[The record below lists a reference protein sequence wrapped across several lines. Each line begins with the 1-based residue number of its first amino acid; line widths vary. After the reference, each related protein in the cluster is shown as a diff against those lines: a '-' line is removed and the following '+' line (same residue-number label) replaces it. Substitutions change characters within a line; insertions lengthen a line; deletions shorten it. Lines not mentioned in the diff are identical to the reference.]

1 MESGSTLTSTVRTSR
16 PLVLTAVVVAL
27 AAAACSGGGDDG
39 AGRLGLAGVEL
50 SNPTDRP
57 DFVLTDTDGRAY
69 DFGRETAGE
78 LTLVY
83 FGYTNCPD
91 ICPVHLAQL
100 SEALDRPGMPDA
112 TVVFV
117 SVDPG
122 RDDPATIRSWLDNFD
137 DDFVGLTGSV
147 EELVRAQ
154 EAAGVVPADIEGDE
168 EEAGYLV
175 GHAGQL
181 LTYAPDDRGYV
192 IYPFGTRQSEL
203 VADLPVLAEL
213 RGTEAAP

>member
-1 MESGSTLTSTVRTSR
+1 LTSTVRPPR
-16 PLVLTAVVVAL
+16 PLALTLVVVAL
-27 AAAACSGGGDDG
+27 AAAACSGGDDAG
-39 AGRLGLAGVEL
+39 GGRLGLAGVEL
-50 SNPTDRP
+50 SQPTERP
-57 DFVLTDTDGRAY
+57 EFVLTDTDGRQY
-69 DFGRETAGE
+69 DFVRETGGE

-100 SEALDRPGMPDA
+100 AEALDRPGMPDA
-112 TVVFV
+112 IVVFI

-122 RDDPATIRSWLDNFD
+122 RDDPATIRAWLDNFD

-147 EELVRAQ
+147 DELVIAQ
-154 EAAGVVPADIEGDE
+154 EAAGVVPADIEGDA

-181 LTYAPDDRGYV
+181 LAYAPDDRGYV

-213 RGTEAAP
+213 RETEPAS

>member
-1 MESGSTLTSTVRTSR
+1 MRRAPTLNPTVRTR
-16 PLVLTAVVVAL
+16 PLVLSLALVAL
-27 AAAACSGGGDDG
+27 IGAGCSGDDEESG
-39 AGRLGLAGVEL
+39 PLGLAGVEL
-50 SNPTDRP
+50 SAPTERP
-57 DFVLTDTDGRAY
+57 DFVLTDTSGR
-69 DFGRETAGE
+69 DFDFLEETGGE

-83 FGYTNCPD
+83 FGYTECPD

-122 RDDPATIRSWLDNFD
+122 RDDPDTIREWLDNFD

-147 EELVRAQ
+147 DQLIVAQ
-154 EAAGVVPADIEGDE
+154 EAAGVVPADIEGDP

-181 LTYAPDDRGYV
+181 LAYAPDDRGYV

-203 VADLPVLAEL
+203 VEDLPVLAEL
-213 RGTEAAP
+213 TGEEAA